1 MIKNF
6 ISALRGQKTTHIPAW
21 YMRQAGR
28 YLPEYLALR
37 ETEPD
42 FVRFC
47 LTPKLTVE
55 AALQP
60 MRRFDLDAAIL
71 FSDILLI
78 PYMLG
83 QSLYFE
89 KGVGPRLEAISDEA
103 GLEKLNPSRFEM
115 LEPVYEALRQTK
127 ALLTSDKALIG
138 FCGAPWTLACY
149 MIAGRSTPGQEA
161 AKHFLFSQPA
171 LFEKLIAILV
181 SCVSEHLI
189 RQISAGA
196 EAVQIFDSWAGVLPA
211 KEFELFSI
219 RPTYEIVRAVHKE
232 YPDVPIIGFPKGAG
246 VLYESYARQ
255 TKIDAISVDS
265 QLPLRWIAENLQKHI
280 PVQGNL
286 DPMLAVIG
294 GSQMR
299 QAAEDILDVLS
310 HGPLIFGLGHGILP
324 QTPPDNIFSLTQ
336 IVRAWKKN

>member
-1 MIKNF
+1 
-6 ISALRGQKTTHIPAW
+6 
-21 YMRQAGR
+21 
-28 YLPEYLALR
+28 
-37 ETEPD
+37 
-42 FVRFC
+42 
-47 LTPKLTVE
+47 
-55 AALQP
+55 

-115 LEPVYEALRQTK
+115 LEPIYEALRQTK

-219 RPTYEIVRAVHKE
+219 RPTYEIVQAVHKE

-286 DPMLAVIG
+286 DPMLAVMG

-336 IVRAWKKN
+336 IVRAWKA

>member
-1 MIKNF
+1 MIKDF
-6 ISALRGQKTTHIPAW
+6 ISALQGQKTSHIPTW

-37 ETEPD
+37 EKEPD

-78 PYMLG
+78 PYILG

-89 KGVGPRLEAISDEA
+89 KGVGPRLEAINDEA
-103 GLEKLNPSRFEM
+103 GLEKLGPPRFEM
-115 LEPVYEALRQTK
+115 LEPVYAALRETK
-127 ALLTSDKALIG
+127 ILLPQDKALIG

-149 MIAGRSTPGQEA
+149 MIAGRSMPGQEA
-161 AKHFLFSQPA
+161 AKHFLFSQPD
-171 LFEKLIAILV
+171 LFKKLIEILV

-219 RPTYEIVRAVHKE
+219 RPTYEIVQAVHKE

-246 VLYESYARQ
+246 ILYESYARQ
-255 TKIDAISVDS
+255 TEIDAISVDQ

-299 QAAEDILDVLS
+299 QAAEEILDILSD
-310 HGPLIFGLGHGILP
+310 GPLIFGLGHGILP

>member
-6 ISALRGQKTTHIPAW
+6 ISALRGQKTAHIPAW

-37 ETEPD
+37 EAEPD

-196 EAVQIFDSWAGVLPA
+196 EAVQIFDSWAGCSA
-211 KEFELFSI
+211 CE
-219 RPTYEIVRAVHKE
+219 
-232 YPDVPIIGFPKGAG
+232 
-246 VLYESYARQ
+246 
-255 TKIDAISVDS
+255 
-265 QLPLRWIAENLQKHI
+265 
-280 PVQGNL
+280 
-286 DPMLAVIG
+286 
-294 GSQMR
+294 
-299 QAAEDILDVLS
+299 
-310 HGPLIFGLGHGILP
+310 GI
-324 QTPPDNIFSLTQ
+324 
-336 IVRAWKKN
+336 

>member
-1 MIKNF
+1 MIKDF
-6 ISALRGQKTTHIPAW
+6 ISALKGRKTSHIPIW

-37 ETEPD
+37 EKEPD

-78 PYMLG
+78 PYILG

-89 KGVGPRLEAISDEA
+89 KGVGPRLEAISNEA
-103 GLEKLNPSRFEM
+103 GLNKLGPPQFEM
-115 LEPVYEALRQTK
+115 LESVYAALRETK
-127 ALLTSDKALIG
+127 ILLLPDKALIG

-161 AKHFLFSQPA
+161 AKHFLFSQPD
-171 LFEKLIAILV
+171 LFKKLIEILV

-219 RPTYEIVRAVHKE
+219 RPTYEIVQAVHKE
-232 YPDVPIIGFPKGAG
+232 YPDIPIIGFPKGAG
-246 VLYESYARQ
+246 VLYESYAHE
-255 TKIDAISVDS
+255 TGIDAISVDQ

-299 QAAEDILDVLS
+299 QAAEEILDILS

-324 QTPPDNIFSLTQ
+324 QTPPDNILLLTQ